1 MDSSSSLPGCNL
13 AKMIRKHP
21 LLVLLS
27 VLCKYLQRSLIFI
40 ALPFSACA
48 LFEKAGAKV
57 RCFLIPSKCFERKVC
72 ESWQFFALFYK
83 TRVKRGCFGGKG
95 RKKGIFREHDHLVM
109 EAALEAERGHIVG
122 KRCLG
127 GAKQGQ
133 ENRGNGARRTE
144 TRVSYD
150 WEAIFSLIIYIAQ
163 GRRKWPLWAKAPPPA
178 LLGKAQKTSP
188 ILRDGLGIR
197 SGWKA
202 VRGQVDFSCK
212 RTDLVIARR
221 LGSKVG

>member
-1 MDSSSSLPGCNL
+1 MYRRLGSKHLFQKIGRLFFFTRMRPGQND
-13 AKMIRKHP
+13 RKHP

-27 VLCKYLQRSLIFI
+27 VLCKSLQRSLIFI

-48 LFEKAGAKV
+48 LFGKAGAKV

-83 TRVKRGCFGGKG
+83 TRVKRGRFWGNG
-95 RKKGIFREHDHLVM
+95 RKKGIFWEHGPFVM
-109 EAALEAERGHIVG
+109 EAAWEARRGHIVG

-133 ENRGNGARRTE
+133 ENRENGARRTE

-150 WEAIFSLIIYIAQ
+150 LEAIFSLLYI
-163 GRRKWPLWAKAPPPA
+163 
-178 LLGKAQKTSP
+178 
-188 ILRDGLGIR
+188 
-197 SGWKA
+197 
-202 VRGQVDFSCK
+202 
-212 RTDLVIARR
+212 
-221 LGSKVG
+221 

>member
-1 MDSSSSLPGCNL
+1 MYRRLGSKHLFQKLDGSSSLPGCDL

-27 VLCKYLQRSLIFI
+27 VLCKSLQRSLIFI

-48 LFEKAGAKV
+48 LFGKAGAKV
-57 RCFLIPSKCFERKVC
+57 RCFFIPSKCFERKVC
-72 ESWQFFALFYK
+72 ESWQFFRVILQNKGEKRVFLGK
-83 TRVKRGCFGGKG
+83 WQEKGDIQGTRPPCHGAAC
-95 RKKGIFREHDHLVM
+95 
-109 EAALEAERGHIVG
+109 EAKWGHIVG

-150 WEAIFSLIIYIAQ
+150 WEAIFSLLYI
-163 GRRKWPLWAKAPPPA
+163 
-178 LLGKAQKTSP
+178 
-188 ILRDGLGIR
+188 
-197 SGWKA
+197 
-202 VRGQVDFSCK
+202 
-212 RTDLVIARR
+212 
-221 LGSKVG
+221 

>member
-1 MDSSSSLPGCNL
+1 MDGSSSLPGCDL

-27 VLCKYLQRSLIFI
+27 VLCKSLQRSLVFI
-40 ALPFSACA
+40 TLPFSAYA
-48 LFEKAGAKV
+48 LFGKAGAKV
-57 RCFLIPSKCFERKVC
+57 RRFLIPSKCFERKVC
-72 ESWQFFALFYK
+72 ESRRFFALFYK
-83 TRVKRGCFGGKG
+83 IRVKRGCFWGNG

-109 EAALEAERGHIVG
+109 EADWEAKWGHIVG

-150 WEAIFSLIIYIAQ
+150 WEAIFSLLYI
-163 GRRKWPLWAKAPPPA
+163 
-178 LLGKAQKTSP
+178 
-188 ILRDGLGIR
+188 
-197 SGWKA
+197 
-202 VRGQVDFSCK
+202 
-212 RTDLVIARR
+212 
-221 LGSKVG
+221 

>member
-1 MDSSSSLPGCNL
+1 MYRRLGSKHLFQKNGRLFFFTRMRPGQND
-13 AKMIRKHP
+13 RKHP

-27 VLCKYLQRSLIFI
+27 VLCKSLQRSLIFI

-48 LFEKAGAKV
+48 LFGKAGAKV
-57 RCFLIPSKCFERKVC
+57 RRFLIPSKCFERKVC

-83 TRVKRGCFGGKG
+83 TRVKRGCFGEKG

-109 EAALEAERGHIVG
+109 EAAWEAKRGHIVG
-122 KRCLG
+122 KRSLG

-150 WEAIFSLIIYIAQ
+150 WEAIFSLLYI
-163 GRRKWPLWAKAPPPA
+163 
-178 LLGKAQKTSP
+178 
-188 ILRDGLGIR
+188 
-197 SGWKA
+197 
-202 VRGQVDFSCK
+202 
-212 RTDLVIARR
+212 
-221 LGSKVG
+221 

>member
-1 MDSSSSLPGCNL
+1 MRPGQND
-13 AKMIRKHP
+13 RKHP

-27 VLCKYLQRSLIFI
+27 VLCKSLQRSLVFI

-48 LFEKAGAKV
+48 LFGKAGAKV

-109 EAALEAERGHIVG
+109 EAAWEAKRGHIVG
-122 KRCLG
+122 KRRLG

-133 ENRGNGARRTE
+133 ENRGNGARRTV
-144 TRVSYD
+144 TRASYD
-150 WEAIFSLIIYIAQ
+150 WEAIFSLLYIYIYIAQ
-163 GRRKWPLWAKAPPPA
+163 ERRKWPLRAKAPPPA
-178 LLGKAQKTSP
+178 LLGKAKKTSP

-197 SGWKA
+197 SGQKA
-202 VRGQVDFSCK
+202 AREQANFSCK
-212 RTDLVIARR
+212 PGNRTPALE
-221 LGSKVG
+221 

>member
-1 MDSSSSLPGCNL
+1 MYRRLGSKHLFQKIGRLFFFTRMRPGQND
-13 AKMIRKHP
+13 RKHP

-27 VLCKYLQRSLIFI
+27 VLCKSLQRSLIFI

-48 LFEKAGAKV
+48 LFGKAGAKV
-57 RCFLIPSKCFERKVC
+57 RRFLIPSKCFERKVC

-83 TRVKRGCFGGKG
+83 IRVKRGCFGEKG

-109 EAALEAERGHIVG
+109 EAAWEAKRGHIVG
-122 KRCLG
+122 KRSLG

-150 WEAIFSLIIYIAQ
+150 WEAIFSLLYI
-163 GRRKWPLWAKAPPPA
+163 
-178 LLGKAQKTSP
+178 
-188 ILRDGLGIR
+188 
-197 SGWKA
+197 
-202 VRGQVDFSCK
+202 
-212 RTDLVIARR
+212 
-221 LGSKVG
+221 

>member
-1 MDSSSSLPGCNL
+1 MSLFSRTLIQMYRRLGSKHLFQKIGRLFFFTRMRPGQND
-13 AKMIRKHP
+13 RKHP

-27 VLCKYLQRSLIFI
+27 VLCKSLQRSLIFI

-48 LFEKAGAKV
+48 LFGKAGAKV

-83 TRVKRGCFGGKG
+83 IRVKRGYFGGKG

-109 EAALEAERGHIVG
+109 EAAWEAKRGYIVG

-150 WEAIFSLIIYIAQ
+150 WEAIFSLLYI
-163 GRRKWPLWAKAPPPA
+163 
-178 LLGKAQKTSP
+178 
-188 ILRDGLGIR
+188 
-197 SGWKA
+197 
-202 VRGQVDFSCK
+202 
-212 RTDLVIARR
+212 
-221 LGSKVG
+221 

>member
-1 MDSSSSLPGCNL
+1 MDGSSSLPGCDL

-27 VLCKYLQRSLIFI
+27 VLCKSLQRSLIFI
-40 ALPFSACA
+40 ALPFSAYA
-48 LFEKAGAKV
+48 LFGKAGAKV

-83 TRVKRGCFGGKG
+83 IRAKRGYFWGKG

-109 EAALEAERGHIVG
+109 EAAWEAKRGHIVG
-122 KRCLG
+122 KRCVG

-150 WEAIFSLIIYIAQ
+150 WEAIFSLLYIAQ
-163 GRRKWPLWAKAPPPA
+163 ERRKWTLRARAPPPA
-178 LLGKAQKTSP
+178 LLGEAKNPSP

-212 RTDLVIARR
+212 RSYFVIARR
-221 LGSKVG
+221 